1 MVNGVQFVIS
11 RQDLIWD
18 QGPGLITQ
26 ELVYSKVLLKYEKG
40 QRKRLTLTS
49 EEGRRVPHSLV
60 LEKGVTYF
68 LKLLITVNQKN
79 VSRL

>member
-1 MVNGVQFVIS
+1 MNDVIFMIS
-11 RQDLIWD
+11 EEEHLTWD
-18 QGPGLITQ
+18 QGPGLIIQ
-26 ELVYSKVLLKYEKG
+26 ELLYSRILLKYEKG